1 MFGTFESGESKEEVA
16 FGLIH
21 NVQTYNPLHIQYF
34 HYKYIWDEFCRMDTF
49 SNKLSV
55 LFKGPGWR
63 PGLFQIDLKFSNIY

>member
-21 NVQTYNPLHIQYF
+21 NVQTYNPLYIQYF

-49 SNKLSV
+49 ANKLSV

-63 PGLFQIDLKFSNIY
+63 PGLFKIDLKFSNIY